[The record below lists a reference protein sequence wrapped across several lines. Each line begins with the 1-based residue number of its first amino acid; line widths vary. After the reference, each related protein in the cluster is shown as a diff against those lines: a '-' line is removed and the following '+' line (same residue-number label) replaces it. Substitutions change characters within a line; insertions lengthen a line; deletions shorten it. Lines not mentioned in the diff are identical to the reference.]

1 MELISRCSA
10 QGTENRQGELSD
22 WSVLRRVENIHR
34 FWRFW
39 EEMLKEKTLPLTFT
53 SNSSKMSVSPWS
65 AECRKDNSE
74 KYIHLGEQRLVIKKI
89 LWKSEKAKST
99 QGTFLPS
106 CLLKRKWSFKA
117 SPLLLIKS
125 SRYKLKTFNPHTF
138 HCVGSFQFDLDTTK
152 LNFVP
157 VRLIFEVSIPRFRLW
172 QFCFQKLQSK
182 QSTSMH

>member
-1 MELISRCSA
+1 M
-10 QGTENRQGELSD
+10 
-22 WSVLRRVENIHR
+22 
-34 FWRFW
+34 
-39 EEMLKEKTLPLTFT
+39 
-53 SNSSKMSVSPWS
+53 
-65 AECRKDNSE
+65 
-74 KYIHLGEQRLVIKKI
+74 
-89 LWKSEKAKST
+89 AKST

-172 QFCFQKLQSK
+172 QFLLPEATKQTKHFNALIKLVL
-182 QSTSMH
+182 